1 MRDAPTPVPALSPAD
16 ADWLRE
22 HGAADVRLG
31 VDGVIEFSARP
42 LALALADAAR
52 DLLPRRMGAGR
63 AIAVGVLTLK

>member
-16 ADWLRE
+16 AAWLQAR
-22 HGAADVRLG
+22 GATDVRVG
-31 VDGVIEFSARP
+31 ADGVIEFSARP

-52 DLLPRRMGAGR
+52 DLLPRRTGAGR